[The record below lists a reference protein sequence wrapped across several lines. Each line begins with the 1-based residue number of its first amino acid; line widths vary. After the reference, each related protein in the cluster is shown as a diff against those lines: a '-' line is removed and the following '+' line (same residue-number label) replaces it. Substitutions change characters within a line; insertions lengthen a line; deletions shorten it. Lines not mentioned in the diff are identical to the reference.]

1 MTKPTAHQLAVL
13 RKMRDGWELGLDTGM
28 DAYAWLQRNGLGRG
42 GDTQSVSLNTLY
54 ALVSRKLLERGGYNY
69 PTQRFILTA
78 KGREAAD
85 A

>member
-1 MTKPTAHQLAVL
+1 MTKPTKPQLAVL
-13 RKMRDGWELGLDTGM
+13 RKMRDGWELGLSTSFQ
-28 DAYAWLQRNGLGRG
+28 AHAWLQKSFETHLVN
-42 GDTQSVSLNTLY
+42 LNTLY
-54 ALVSRKLLERGGYNY
+54 ALESRILVKRGPYGF